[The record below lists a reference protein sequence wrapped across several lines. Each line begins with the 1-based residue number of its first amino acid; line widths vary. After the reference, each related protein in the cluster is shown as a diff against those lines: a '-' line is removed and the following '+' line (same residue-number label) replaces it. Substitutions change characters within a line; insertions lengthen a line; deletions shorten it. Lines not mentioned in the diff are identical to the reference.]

1 MGNPT
6 RLLIAALSFISS
18 GCLNSPSRTGPTK
31 AAALAPTP
39 AAAAWKELFNGR
51 DLSGW
56 VPIGTAHWRV
66 EDGVIVGTQDGDPS
80 RSGLLTTSQQFQNF
94 EMYIDF
100 DLEEHGKY
108 NSGVYLR
115 NEPGVERQTGYQVN
129 IGRGVVGEY
138 SGGLYRKGWLGKGD
152 VNDTIRRP
160 RQWNTLHITADGPH
174 ILVDLNGVRVVD
186 FTETDPDPKLLAP
199 GVIGLQTYGAEHYA
213 GHVRFRNIKVRETH
227 PMQ

>member
-1 MGNPT
+1 MFDT
-6 RLLIAALSFISS
+6 
-18 GCLNSPSRTGPTK
+18 
-31 AAALAPTP
+31 
-39 AAAAWKELFNGR
+39 LFNGH
-51 DLSGW
+51 DLDGW
-56 VPIGTAHWRV
+56 VPLGKAHWRV

-80 RSGLLTTSQQFQNF
+80 RSGLLTTSRQFKDF
-94 EMYIDF
+94 ELFVDF

-138 SGGLYRKGWLGKGD
+138 SGGLYRNGWLGKGD

-160 RQWNTLHITADGPH
+160 GQWNTLHITADGPH

-186 FTETDPDPKLLAP
+186 FIENNPDPKLLAA
-199 GVIGLQTYGAEHYA
+199 GAIGLQTYGAEHYA
-213 GHVRFRNIKVRETH
+213 GHVRFRNIKVREIH
-227 PMQ
+227 HAE